1 MKKGCFFLMG
11 LLLMLLI
18 GGEGFATDGKTVFF
32 DPQLMPHTGKSFREA
47 QDPEYRLYESA
58 LREYMVKQI
67 QQRFGLVLD
76 PKKYS
81 GFDLLE
87 IEALLKCKKA
97 EESPDLFLKQF
108 PRQP

>member
-1 MKKGCFFLMG
+1 MKKGCLF
-11 LLLMLLI
+11 LI
-18 GGEGFATDGKTVFF
+18 GFLVLCVGGTTFATNGTAVFF

-47 QDPEYRLYESA
+47 QDPEYRSYEST
-58 LREYMVKQI
+58 LREYMVKRI
-67 QQRFGLVLD
+67 QQRFGLALD

-87 IEALLKCKKA
+87 IEAFLKCKKA
-97 EESPDLFLKQF
+97 EESPEAFLKQF